1 MSDGA
6 LKSPFETGT
15 LLEAW
20 SCACWH
26 LCSKMTI
33 RVAPKE
39 FSDRDQAEEVDNRS
53 KWEVRHGEAEVKPVL

>member
-39 FSDRDQAEEVDNRS
+39 FSDRDQAEEVDNR
-53 KWEVRHGEAEVKPVL
+53 